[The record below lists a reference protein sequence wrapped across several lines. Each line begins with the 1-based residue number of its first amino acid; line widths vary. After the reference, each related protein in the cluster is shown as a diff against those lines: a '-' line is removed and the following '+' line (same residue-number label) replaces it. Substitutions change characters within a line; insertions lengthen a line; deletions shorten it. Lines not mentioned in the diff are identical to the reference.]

1 MLSDMVE
8 CVGERWGMPG
18 TLLVLGENVVCGMAG
33 CGSSWKNN
41 CAGGCVLWGHWLCN
55 AHLRAFGRQKDG
67 DGPDLNNVRP
77 EQPRKRIG
85 KSNKG
90 GARAQTPAAMGYTM
104 ADMVL
109 MSIIADRMRATNIEN
124 KRLRKKLVKFER
136 TLEESVK
143 KNELLEGEL
152 AKQRRETERESWKTR
167 FEESLEKQRKMI
179 EGSDKDK
186 KRWKAE
192 KQELEDSLERSRKRC
207 NGFVAG
213 VAKNLGQFGVEVYHV
228 QEETRGLFITKNK
241 LLEDIR
247 VREQT
252 CEAQLES
259 LKEVQQLA
267 KDLTDKLKKAKR
279 EGSQF
284 FLEVQSLELAVQRV
298 NKRGKDEASARKV
311 AEIKGVTVAQTL
323 QTEREEMTRL
333 REQLQETV
341 QERDKSAKNVE
352 QLKTNI
358 QVLENQAAKFKTAK
372 EHTLTKVSWLPYLY
386 VLTKQFLCLSLASD
400 THPPPLGQLCEAP
413 TRIS

>member
-1 MLSDMVE
+1 MAE
-8 CVGERWGMPG
+8 WVGERWGMPA
-18 TLLVLGENVVCGMAG
+18 TSLVLGKNVVCGMAG
-33 CGSSWKNN
+33 CGSRWEKN
-41 CAGGCVLWGHWLCN
+41 CDGGCVLWGHWLCKT
-55 AHLRAFGRQKDG
+55 HLYAFGRQKGG
-67 DGPDLNNVRP
+67 DGPDLNSVRP
-77 EQPRKRIG
+77 LQPTKRIG

-124 KRLRKKLVKFER
+124 KRLRNKLVKCEG
-136 TLEESVK
+136 TLEESGK
-143 KNELLEGEL
+143 KIELLEGEV
-152 AKQRRETERESWKTR
+152 AKQKRQAERETWKTR
-167 FEESLEKQRKMI
+167 FEESLEKQTKMI
-179 EGSDKDK
+179 EGFDKER
-186 KRWKAE
+186 KRWKGE

-252 CEAQLES
+252 CEAQLEI

-267 KDLTDKLKKAKR
+267 KDLTEKLKIAKR

-284 FLEVQSLELAVQRV
+284 FLEVQSLEVAIQRV
-298 NKRGKDEASARKV
+298 NNRGKDEAKARKV

-323 QTEREEMTRL
+323 QIEREEMTKL
-333 REQLQETV
+333 RNELQETE
-341 QERDKSAKNVE
+341 QARDQLATNVGKL
-352 QLKTNI
+352 QTNI
-358 QVLENQAAKFKTAK
+358 QVLEKQASKFKTAK
-372 EHTLTKVSWLPYLY
+372 EHTLTKVCY
-386 VLTKQFLCLSLASD
+386 
-400 THPPPLGQLCEAP
+400 
-413 TRIS
+413 

>member
-1 MLSDMVE
+1 
-8 CVGERWGMPG
+8 
-18 TLLVLGENVVCGMAG
+18 
-33 CGSSWKNN
+33 
-41 CAGGCVLWGHWLCN
+41 
-55 AHLRAFGRQKDG
+55 
-67 DGPDLNNVRP
+67 
-77 EQPRKRIG
+77 
-85 KSNKG
+85 
-90 GARAQTPAAMGYTM
+90 M

-252 CEAQLES
+252 CEAQLEI

-267 KDLTDKLKKAKR
+267 KDLTEKLKIAKR

-284 FLEVQSLELAVQRV
+284 FLEVQSLELAIQRV
-298 NKRGKDEASARKV
+298 NNRGKDEAEARKV
-311 AEIKGVTVAQTL
+311 AEIKGVTIAQTL
-323 QTEREEMTRL
+323 QIEREEMTKL
-333 REQLQETV
+333 RNELQETE
-341 QERDKSAKNVE
+341 QARDQLARNVGKL
-352 QLKTNI
+352 QTNI
-358 QVLENQAAKFKTAK
+358 QVLEKQASKFKTAK
-372 EHTLTKVSWLPYLY
+372 EHTLTKVCY
-386 VLTKQFLCLSLASD
+386 
-400 THPPPLGQLCEAP
+400 
-413 TRIS
+413 

>member
-8 CVGERWGMPG
+8 CVGERWGMPA
-18 TLLVLGENVVCGMAG
+18 TSLVLGKNVVCAMAG
-33 CGSSWKNN
+33 CGTSWGKN
-41 CAGGCVLWGHWLCN
+41 CDGGCVLWGHWLCKT
-55 AHLRAFGRQKDG
+55 HLYTFGRQKDG
-67 DGPDLNNVRP
+67 DGPDLNSVRP

-109 MSIIADRMRATNIEN
+109 MSIIADRMRATNVEN
-124 KRLRKKLVKFER
+124 KRLKKKVEK
-136 TLEESVK
+136 LESQVEEAKQTV
-143 KNELLEGEL
+143 LALETEL

-179 EGSDKDK
+179 EGSDKDR

-241 LLEDIR
+241 LLEDMR

-252 CEAQLES
+252 CEAQLDN

-279 EGSQF
+279 EGS
-284 FLEVQSLELAVQRV
+284 LIL
-298 NKRGKDEASARKV
+298 
-311 AEIKGVTVAQTL
+311 
-323 QTEREEMTRL
+323 
-333 REQLQETV
+333 
-341 QERDKSAKNVE
+341 
-352 QLKTNI
+352 
-358 QVLENQAAKFKTAK
+358 
-372 EHTLTKVSWLPYLY
+372 TLT
-386 VLTKQFLCLSLASD
+386 LTL
-400 THPPPLGQLCEAP
+400 
-413 TRIS
+413 